1 MPKSSLS
8 NEELACFLN
17 GIVNEA
23 GWQQVVELLEQ
34 CHERKVTVAPSP
46 DQKYFH
52 KIIAYRDFDVLFHRF
67 RYEDDTVMAADI
79 QFKRPSRFPAPFLNR
94 NRSLVKKLVEI
105 PCPRYGNS
113 KIEVKEESNE
123 EGVSG
128 RQIHFEASSN
138 SIWWRASTPF
148 EKWESECAIYDEPYS
163 SGQTD
168 LSETNTRN
176 DFVIFRFLRK
186 ECRD

>member
-8 NEELACFLN
+8 DEELARFLN

-34 CHERKVTVAPSP
+34 CHERKVSVAPGP

-52 KIIAYRDFDVLFHRF
+52 KIITYRDFDVLFHRF
-67 RYEDDTVMAADI
+67 RCEGDTVLAADI

-105 PCPRYGNS
+105 LRPRYGNS
-113 KIEVKEESNE
+113 KVEVKEDSNE
-123 EGVSG
+123 DGVSG
-128 RQIHFEASSN
+128 RQIHFDASSN
-138 SIWWRASTPF
+138 SFLWHASTPF

-168 LSETNTRN
+168 LNETNTRN
-176 DFVIFRFLRK
+176 DFIIFRFHRK
-186 ECRD
+186 